1 MAAELS
7 PTVPAALPERLRMT
21 APELKRFLAQPRVAV
36 LSWVTL
42 HGEVGSSPVWFRYR
56 DGLFL
61 LHTAHPSP
69 KTRAIVKNDRVSLLI
84 QDATPPYR
92 YVSVRGRARIRFER
106 EQARRLYKEQA
117 RAYYGP
123 LTGAAYFWYG
133 GRLAN
138 GSGGSTQ
145 EVIVEITPTKMTAMN
160 GVAALSGPLR
170 FALRAA
176 RTLKL

>member
-1 MAAELS
+1 
-7 PTVPAALPERLRMT
+7 
-21 APELKRFLAQPRVAV
+21 
-36 LSWVTL
+36 
-42 HGEVGSSPVWFRYR
+42 VWFRYR

-123 LTGAAYFWYG
+123 LTGAAYFGTEAGW
-133 GRLAN
+133 R
-138 GSGGSTQ
+138 
-145 EVIVEITPTKMTAMN
+145 TAR
-160 GVAALSGPLR
+160 G
-170 FALRAA
+170 A
-176 RTLKL
+176 RRKRSSSRSRRRR